1 MRRNEKKTRQDAL
14 LRLVMQEE
22 IATQNDLRQR
32 MMELGFSVT
41 QATLSRDIHEL
52 KLVKDR
58 RGGRVC
64 YTVSVQEELP
74 VSVSDM
80 VKSTSLRTN
89 FAGNIAVIHCRSGTA
104 PAVCVSLDA
113 LHREDVVGTIAG
125 DDTVFVLLHTE
136 QQARDFAISFAKSIE
151 TGGI

>member
-14 LRLVMQEE
+14 LRLVMHEE

-74 VSVSDM
+74 VSMSDM
-80 VKSTSLRTN
+80 VKSASLRTN

>member
-1 MRRNEKKTRQDAL
+1 MRRNEKKARQDAL